1 MPRKTLYKYRE
12 LLGDICLITL
22 GKMIYKLTG
31 YMTKKEV
38 IRNARAVGKQACT
51 RMQETG
57 RNLSSTEISEILS
70 GVIGK
75 KGAAKIEIS
84 DDKAGFVKA
93 YMENFG
99 VPKTHAED
107 IANSSLSAVI
117 PKGKGNKTHL
127 NLRIGDMPIYQSVNT
142 ISHETEHAFYST
154 FSFITLFT
162 KFLEKT
168 SLGRKYLQKIMAK
181 SEVINDKSMK
191 LQTNLITLTDWDNA
205 LGGIALEKARTDA
218 LLEITK
224 YPNKQILREQ
234 IKKILYE
241 KKVLEI
247 GNDKQNNL
255 VLKSAIAGL
264 KDESRAY
271 NTGANVEKL
280 YRQSLQDGS
289 HIATTKSEIVADIY
303 DEVVQVMKTERRHI
317 QKNRLKEFFGLK
329 ANRSKEKEILDSF
342 QSSLSGEIR
351 PATADDIL
359 RLFKANDISKE
370 ECIKFLKDLGLSTE
384 NINEAM
390 KRISLE
396 A

>member
-1 MPRKTLYKYRE
+1 M
-12 LLGDICLITL
+12 ITL

-31 YMTKKEV
+31 YMTKKELV
-38 IRNARAVGKQACT
+38 RNAHAVGKQACT

-84 DDKAGFVKA
+84 DDKAGLIKA
-93 YMENFG
+93 YMENLG
-99 VPKTHAED
+99 VPKTHAEY

-117 PKGKGNKTHL
+117 PKGKSNKTHL

-142 ISHETEHAFYST
+142 ISHETEHALHRT
-154 FSFITLFT
+154 FSFDMLFT
-162 KFLEKT
+162 KFLEK
-168 SLGRKYLQKIMAK
+168 SSWGRKYLQKIMAK

-205 LGGIALEKARTDA
+205 VGGIALEKARTDA

-224 YPNKQILREQ
+224 CPNKQILREQ

-255 VLKSAIAGL
+255 VLKTVIAGL

-271 NTGANVEKL
+271 NAGASVENYIDKVCKMVHMLQQQNQKFLLIFMMKL
-280 YRQSLQDGS
+280 YRL
-289 HIATTKSEIVADIY
+289 
-303 DEVVQVMKTERRHI
+303 
-317 QKNRLKEFFGLK
+317 
-329 ANRSKEKEILDSF
+329 
-342 QSSLSGEIR
+342 
-351 PATADDIL
+351 
-359 RLFKANDISKE
+359 
-370 ECIKFLKDLGLSTE
+370 
-384 NINEAM
+384 
-390 KRISLE
+390 
-396 A
+396 